1 MSVAHTSVPAVV
13 CQTVYAREVSIV
25 SHAPFQGRIA
35 RFDEPGKPFEI
46 ETVTLPDIGPGE
58 ILVKVTRVNIC
69 GSDVHAWHGTFATR
83 GLGGQLP
90 TVLGHEM
97 VGVVHAL
104 GDGVHAD
111 SNGAPLTAGT
121 RVVFP
126 YFFCCHTCRNCLAG
140 RRNACLNLKMA
151 MLGRADEPPYFVGG
165 YADYFVLPAGAVL
178 YTVPDSVSDEIAAGA
193 NCALSQVMYGL
204 ERVAQQLG
212 EYVVVQGAGALGL
225 YAVAVAKAR
234 GAAKVIAIDG
244 VPERLELATAFGA
257 DAVIDITET
266 SEKERAK
273 TVRALTDGQGA
284 DVVVEVVGHP
294 SAIDE
299 GLKLLGQFGR
309 YVEIGNINIG
319 RTFEFD
325 PSRFVFANK
334 TMVGVSLYD
343 PAVLSRALD
352 FLEQYQHTLP
362 LDRLAAACYPLDD
375 INAAFAA
382 AEDKRDVRASI
393 VP

>member
-1 MSVAHTSVPAVV
+1 M
-13 CQTVYAREVSIV
+13 
-25 SHAPFQGRIA
+25 FKGRIA
-35 RFDEPGKPFEI
+35 RFDAPGEPFEI
-46 ETVTLPDIGPGE
+46 ETVTLPEVGPGE
-58 ILVKVTRVNIC
+58 ILIKVTRTNIC
-69 GSDVHAWHGTFATR
+69 GSDLHAWHGTFNTG

-97 VGVVHAL
+97 VGAVEAL
-104 GDGVHAD
+104 GGGVNAD
-111 SNGAPLTAGT
+111 SNGSPLAVGT

-126 YFFCCHTCRNCLAG
+126 YFFSCHRCRNCLVG

-165 YADYFVLPAGAVL
+165 YGDYFLLPAGAVV
-178 YTVPDSVSDEIAAGA
+178 YRVPDAVPDEAASGA

-204 ERVAQQLG
+204 ERVDQQLG
-212 EYVVVQGAGALGL
+212 ETVVVQGAGALGL

-234 GAAKVIAIDG
+234 GAAQVIAIDG

-257 DAVIDITET
+257 DAVIDLNEATT
-266 SEKERAK
+266 VKERAK
-273 TVRALTDGQGA
+273 IVRKLTDGHGA

-319 RTFEFD
+319 KTFEFD
-325 PSRFVFANK
+325 PSRFVFGNK
-334 TMVGVSLYD
+334 TMVGVSLYE
-343 PAVLSRALD
+343 PSVLSRALR
-352 FLEQYQHTLP
+352 FLEQHQDRLP
-362 LDRLAAACYPLDD
+362 LDRLAAAHYTLDD
-375 INAAFAA
+375 INDAFAA
-382 AEDKRDVRASI
+382 AEGKRDVRASI

>member
-1 MSVAHTSVPAVV
+1 M
-13 CQTVYAREVSIV
+13 YK
-25 SHAPFQGRIA
+25 GRIA
-35 RFDEPGKPFEI
+35 RFDAPGKPFEI
-46 ETVTLPDIGPGE
+46 ETVSLPDVGPGE
-58 ILVKVTRVNIC
+58 ILIKVTRANIC
-69 GSDVHAWHGTFATR
+69 GSDVHAWHGTFATG

-97 VGVVHAL
+97 VGAVEAL
-104 GDGVHAD
+104 GDGVSAD
-111 SNGAPLTAGT
+111 SNGAALQQGT

-126 YFFCCHTCRNCLAG
+126 YFFSCHRCRNCLAG
-140 RRNACLNLKMA
+140 RRNACQNLKMA

-165 YADYFVLPAGAVL
+165 YGDYFLLPAGAVV
-178 YTVPDSVSDEIAAGA
+178 YTVPDDLSDDVAAGA

-204 ERVAQQLG
+204 ERVDLQLG

-244 VPERLELATAFGA
+244 VPERLGLATAFGA
-257 DAVIDITET
+257 DAIIDLNEVTTDRDRI
-266 SEKERAK
+266 KA
-273 TVRALTDGQGA
+273 VRKLTDGLGA

-299 GLKLLGQFGR
+299 GLKMLGQFGR

-319 RTFEFD
+319 KTFEFD

-343 PAVLSRALD
+343 PPVLSRALA
-352 FLEQYQHTLP
+352 FLAEYQDRLP
-362 LDRLAAACYPLDD
+362 FDRLAAAHYSLDD
-375 INAAFAA
+375 INEAFAA
-382 AEDKRDVRASI
+382 AEDLRDVRASI

>member
-1 MSVAHTSVPAVV
+1 MRPCASAGEPRGRQPV
-13 CQTVYAREVSIV
+13 TV
-25 SHAPFQGRIA
+25 APFEGRIA
-35 RFDEPGKPFEI
+35 RFDEPGRPFEI
-46 ETVTLPDIGPGE
+46 ETVALPDINPGE
-58 ILVKVTRVNIC
+58 ILVKVTRANIC

-97 VGVVHAL
+97 VGVVAAL
-104 GDGVHAD
+104 GQGVTSD
-111 SNGAPLTAGT
+111 SNGKALTAGT

-126 YFFCCHTCRNCLAG
+126 YFFCCHACRNCLAG
-140 RRNACLNLKMA
+140 RRNACLNLTMA
-151 MLGRADEPPYFVGG
+151 MLGRADESPYFVGG
-165 YADYFVLPAGAVL
+165 YADYFVLPAGAVV

-204 ERVAQQLG
+204 ERVDQQLG

-257 DAVIDITET
+257 DAVIDISET
-266 SEKERAK
+266 TDKDRAK
-273 TVRALTDGQGA
+273 IVRKHTDGQGA

-299 GLKLLGQFGR
+299 GLRLLGQFGR

-319 RTFEFD
+319 KTFGFD

-334 TMVGVSLYD
+334 TMVGVSLYE
-343 PAVLSRALD
+343 PSVLSRALD
-352 FLEQYQHTLP
+352 FLERYQHRLP
-362 LDRLAAACYPLDD
+362 FERLAAACYSLDD
-375 INAAFAA
+375 INAAFSAA
-382 AEDKRDVRASI
+382 ADKRDVRASI